1 MDITQAK
8 YYQQLERQLKIVCS
22 ATIQAYIDTNM
33 FMFPAAFKHQNQN
46 TQVYLYTFYAIRQ
59 RAVLSVRRLIEPSG
73 KGNDRITIQS
83 IVKLATKPDF
93 LFLSEK
99 EKGAL
104 TLDFDTLFN
113 SEHTKRIKNF
123 RDSLCHN
130 MPDKEDI
137 MCYYK
142 DFMYIIESAIYI
154 LKQLYS
160 KAFGY
165 TPTFFIEA
173 RDIALFL
180 AKEYWQS
187 ISKAAGMAENRN
199 DINARL
205 DQLLNGK
212 F

>member
-1 MDITQAK
+1 MDVNQAK
-8 YYQQLERQLKIVCS
+8 YYKQLERELKIVCS

-33 FMFPAAFKHQNQN
+33 FMFPAAFKHENQN

-59 RAVLSVRRLIEPSG
+59 RAVLSVRRLIEPA
-73 KGNDRITIQS
+73 KKNDKVS
-83 IVKLATKPDF
+83 LESVVKLATKSDF
-93 LFLSEK
+93 HILSEEEKAILSK
-99 EKGAL
+99 EFNA
-104 TLDFDTLFN
+104 LFN
-113 SEHTKRIKNF
+113 SEHTKRIKDF

-142 DFMYIIESAIYI
+142 DFMHITNEAMYI
-154 LKQLYS
+154 LESLYI
-160 KAFGY
+160 KAFKT
-165 TPTFFIEA
+165 TPTFFLEA

-180 AKEYWQS
+180 SKEYWQS
-187 ISKAAGMAENRN
+187 ISRAAGTADNKN
-199 DINARL
+199 GINARL